1 MKPNIF
7 VRFKQISKMNIQEAI
22 NDFLLHCKIEKNLNP
37 KTIKAYQIDLKQF
50 TNFLTKYKINT
61 FEKIG
66 KVELK
71 AYLMELSVFAPKT
84 RRRKVA
90 TAKALFNYHEYEENI
105 IQNPFRKL
113 KVKIKLPF
121 QLPTVMTL
129 KQIGNMLT
137 LVYKEKEKISDINSY
152 SHAEKIRDVAVL
164 ELLFAT
170 GIRVSEL
177 CNLKTGDIDKSFSR
191 ITVNG
196 KGDKER
202 ILPIPNQGVKL
213 ALKEYHLR
221 FSPVANQYFFIN
233 RLKNRLSEQSVRHMV
248 KKYSNMANTPMHV
261 TPHIFRHS
269 FATLLL
275 EQDVDIRYIQ
285 NLLGH
290 SSINTTQIYTHVNNK
305 KKFAIV
311 TKKHPRNK
319 VAI

>member
-7 VRFKQISKMNIQEAI
+7 ARFKTFLTMNIQEAI
-22 NDFLLHCKIEKNLNP
+22 YDFLLHCKIEKNLNP
-37 KTIKAYQIDLKQF
+37 KTIKAYQTDLKQF
-50 TNFLTKYKINT
+50 TNFLTKNNVDT
-61 FEKIG
+61 FEAVG

-71 AYLMELSVFAPKT
+71 AYLMELSTFAPKS

-129 KQIGNMLT
+129 KQIESILT
-137 LVYKEKEKISDINSY
+137 LAYKEKEKISDVESY
-152 SHAEKIRDVAVL
+152 SYAEKLRDIAVL

-177 CNLKTGDIDKSFSR
+177 CNLKTEDIDRSFSR

-196 KGDKER
+196 KGNKER

-213 ALKEYHLR
+213 ALKEYLQR
-221 FSPVANQYFFIN
+221 FTPAINQFFFIN
-233 RLKNRLSEQSVRHMV
+233 RLKNRLSEQSVRLMV

-305 KKFAIV
+305 KKFAILK
-311 TKKHPRNK
+311 KKHPRNK

>member
-1 MKPNIF
+1 
-7 VRFKQISKMNIQEAI
+7 MNIKEAI
-22 NDFLLHCKIEKNLNP
+22 NDFLLHCKIEKNLN
-37 KTIKAYQIDLKQF
+37 KKSIKAYQTDLKQF
-50 TNFLTKYKINT
+50 ITFLMKSKVNT
-61 FEKIG
+61 FEEIG

-71 AYLMELSVFAPKT
+71 AYLMELSEFAPKT
-84 RRRKVA
+84 RRRKIA

-129 KQIGNMLT
+129 KQIGNILT
-137 LVYKEKEKISDINSY
+137 LVYKEKEKISDVDSY
-152 SHAEKIRDVAVL
+152 SYAEKLRDIAVL

-177 CNLKTGDIDKSFSR
+177 CNLKTEDIDRSFSR

-196 KGDKER
+196 KGNKER

-213 ALKEYHLR
+213 ALKEYFHR
-221 FSPVANQYFFIN
+221 FTPGVNQFFFIN
-233 RLKNRLSEQSVRHMV
+233 RLKNRLSEQSVRLMV
-248 KKYSNMANTPMHV
+248 KKYSNMARIPMHV

-275 EQDVDIRYIQ
+275 EQNVDIRYIQ

-311 TKKHPRNK
+311 TKRHPRNK

>member
-1 MKPNIF
+1 MNVP
-7 VRFKQISKMNIQEAI
+7 QAIS
-22 NDFLLHCKIEKNLNP
+22 DFLFHCKIEKNLNP
-37 KTIKAYQIDLKQF
+37 KTIKAYRTDLNQF
-50 TNFLTKYKINT
+50 INFLENTDIVKI
-61 FEKIG
+61 EQIG
-66 KVELK
+66 KTELK
-71 AYLMELSVFAPKT
+71 TYLMQLSDFAPKT

-90 TAKALFNYHEYEENI
+90 TVKALFNYHEFEENI
-105 IQNPFRKL
+105 TQNPFRKL

-129 KQIGNMLT
+129 KQIEKILSMS
-137 LVYKEKEKISDINSY
+137 YQEKEAIGKTDSY
-152 SHAEKIRDVAVL
+152 SYAEKLRDIAVL

-177 CNLKTGDIDKSFSR
+177 CYLKATDIDSSFSK

-196 KGDKER
+196 KGNKER
-202 ILPIPNQGVKL
+202 TLPIPNKSVKK
-213 ALKEYHLR
+213 ALKDYHSR
-221 FSPVANQYFFIN
+221 FALAIHQYFFIN
-233 RLKNRLSEQSVRHMV
+233 RLGKRLSEQSVRLMV
-248 KKYSNMANTPMHV
+248 KKYSNLAQTPLKI

-305 KKFAIV
+305 KKFDILV
-311 TKKHPRNK
+311 KKHPRNK
-319 VAI
+319 VSF